1 MTAATPKNPQ
11 LRRLLEID
19 TEVEGVKAAFE
30 TAIAEVTGHPEI
42 DGSAE
47 KRLAE
52 VGRRLS
58 ALKPQLEAA
67 DLSYEQKAT
76 LYAAMV
82 DITNAMSATP
92 DELDRFEAALIGIE
106 RVRHV
111 IRDALDEFVGG
122 ASADRRRLLQEM
134 QQSLPGVKQADL
146 ARLLDVD
153 PRTIRRWSSE
163 PGEAEHR
170 LQLVAHL
177 VAILR
182 HAWTP
187 KGTVGWFQR
196 PRRDLDGKRPSDLLA
211 DPAAE
216 RDLLTAARSS
226 RNQYAT

>member
-1 MTAATPKNPQ
+1 MTATTAKDPQ

-19 TEVEGVKAAFE
+19 TEVEGVKATFE
-30 TAIAEVTGHPEI
+30 AALAEVTRRPEI
-42 DGSAE
+42 DGSAK
-47 KRLAE
+47 KRLTE
-52 VGRRLS
+52 VARRL
-58 ALKPQLEAA
+58 ADLKPQLETA

-76 LYAAMV
+76 LYSAMV
-82 DITNAMSATP
+82 DINNAMNAAP
-92 DELDRFEAALIGIE
+92 DDLDRFEAALIGIE

-134 QQSLPGVKQADL
+134 QQSLPGVRQADL
-146 ARLLDVD
+146 AELLNVD
-153 PRTIRRWSSE
+153 PRTIRRWSSQ

-187 KGTVGWFQR
+187 KGIVGWFQR
-196 PRRDLDGKRPSDLLA
+196 PRRDLEGKRPIDLLA
-211 DPAAE
+211 DPASE

>member
-1 MTAATPKNPQ
+1 MTATTTKDPQ
-11 LRRLLEID
+11 LRRLREID

-30 TAIAEVTGHPEI
+30 AALAEVTGRPEI
-42 DGSAE
+42 DGSAK

-52 VGRRLS
+52 VERRL
-58 ALKPQLEAA
+58 ADLKPQLEAA

-76 LYAAMV
+76 LYSAMV
-82 DITNAMSATP
+82 DINNAMNAAP
-92 DELDRFEAALIGIE
+92 DDLDRFEAALIGIE

-122 ASADRRRLLQEM
+122 ASADRRRLLQEI
-134 QQSLPGVKQADL
+134 QQSLPGVRQADV
-146 ARLLDVD
+146 AELLNVD
-153 PRTIRRWSSE
+153 PRTIRRWSAQ

-187 KGTVGWFQR
+187 KGIVGWFQR
-196 PRRDLDGKRPSDLLA
+196 PRRDLEEKRPIDLLA
-211 DPAAE
+211 DPASE
-216 RDLLTAARSS
+216 RALLTAARSS

>member
-1 MTAATPKNPQ
+1 LTATTTKDPQ
-11 LRRLLEID
+11 LRRLREID

-30 TAIAEVTGHPEI
+30 AALAEVTGRPEI
-42 DGSAE
+42 DGSAK

-52 VGRRLS
+52 VERRL
-58 ALKPQLEAA
+58 ADLKPQLEAA

-76 LYAAMV
+76 LYSAMV
-82 DITNAMSATP
+82 DINNAMNAAP
-92 DELDRFEAALIGIE
+92 DDLDRFEAALIGIE

-122 ASADRRRLLQEM
+122 ASADRRRLLQEI
-134 QQSLPGVKQADL
+134 QQSLPGVRQADV
-146 ARLLDVD
+146 AELLNVD
-153 PRTIRRWSSE
+153 PRTIRRWSAQ

-187 KGTVGWFQR
+187 KGIVGWFQR
-196 PRRDLDGKRPSDLLA
+196 PRRDLEEKRPIDLLA
-211 DPAAE
+211 DPASE
-216 RDLLTAARSS
+216 RALLTAARSS